1 MSNKKNI
8 LKNRVIVENFFS
20 WIKKKNRL
28 NIRIDKKIETFTNFV
43 YLGAI
48 KIIDTK
54 IINGKIII
62 PN

>member
-54 IINGKIII
+54 IKNGKIII